1 MLKGILASLAANVLF
16 GAVYYFAVLLRPLNG
31 EAMFGFRIVVV
42 LPFILLAIFLF
53 RQQADFARLWQ
64 KIRQNRLLIG
74 VILLLALNT
83 GVQLWLF
90 LWAPNHGQAVQV
102 SIGYLLLPIVA
113 VALGKIVFNEHFTKL
128 KWLSLLFAVIGVGSN
143 MLSQGAISWATWLA
157 GLGYPVYI
165 TLRRYFAINNL
176 ATFLVELILVLPVAL
191 YYLNQIDMAT
201 IETQNPQIYHYLAL
215 LGLVSGTAFILY
227 IASSNWLPINVLGLL
242 GYVEPLVMLFISFA
256 IGEML
261 DSGAYLLMICLSISI
276 GLLSWDSFRKPTSS
290 NGHSPLE

>member
-16 GAVYYFAVLLRPLNG
+16 GTVYYFAVLLRPLNG

>member
-74 VILLLALNT
+74 IILLLALNT

>member
-176 ATFLVELILVLPVAL
+176 ATFLVELILVLPIAL

-242 GYVEPLVMLFISFA
+242 GYVEPLVMLFISLA

-290 NGHSPLE
+290 NGHSSLE